1 MVVEI
6 TEERIYVAIILVLG
20 VMQVVQWK
28 KIQEM
33 KNIIGELFDQIKI
46 LAMASGAKMEELE
59 RKIVRESGGGYQPTK
74 KYHEIPEPNSLYLM
88 IAGMIVSFYIARKKL

>member
-33 KNIIGELFDQIKI
+33 KNVIGELFDQIKI
-46 LAMASGAKMEELE
+46 VAVASGAKMEELE
-59 RKIVRESGGGYQPTK
+59 RKINRNE
-74 KYHEIPEPNSLYLM
+74 E
-88 IAGMIVSFYIARKKL
+88 RK

>member
-6 TEERIYVAIILVLG
+6 TEERVYVVIILVLG
-20 VMQVVQWK
+20 IMQVVQWK

-33 KNIIGELFDQIKI
+33 KNIIGDLFDQIKI

-59 RKIVRESGGGYQPTK
+59 RKINKNE
-74 KYHEIPEPNSLYLM
+74 E
-88 IAGMIVSFYIARKKL
+88 RK

>member
-6 TEERIYVAIILVLG
+6 TEERIYVAIILILG

-33 KNIIGELFDQIKI
+33 KNIIGDLFDQIKI

-59 RKIVRESGGGYQPTK
+59 RKINKNED
-74 KYHEIPEPNSLYLM
+74 
-88 IAGMIVSFYIARKKL
+88 RK

>member
-6 TEERIYVAIILVLG
+6 TEQRIYVVIILILG
-20 VMQVVQWK
+20 VMQIVQWK

-33 KNIIGELFDQIKI
+33 KDIIGELFDQIKI

-59 RKIVRESGGGYQPTK
+59 RKINKNE
-74 KYHEIPEPNSLYLM
+74 E
-88 IAGMIVSFYIARKKL
+88 RK

>member
-33 KNIIGELFDQIKI
+33 KNVIGELFDQIKI

-59 RKIVRESGGGYQPTK
+59 RKINRNE
-74 KYHEIPEPNSLYLM
+74 E
-88 IAGMIVSFYIARKKL
+88 RK

>member
-6 TEERIYVAIILVLG
+6 TEERVYVAIILVLG

-33 KNIIGELFDQIKI
+33 KNVIGELFDQIKI
-46 LAMASGAKMEELE
+46 VAVASGAKMEELE
-59 RKIVRESGGGYQPTK
+59 RKINRNDE
-74 KYHEIPEPNSLYLM
+74 
-88 IAGMIVSFYIARKKL
+88 RK

>member
-6 TEERIYVAIILVLG
+6 TEERVYVVIILVLG
-20 VMQVVQWK
+20 IMQVVQWK

-59 RKIVRESGGGYQPTK
+59 RKINRNE
-74 KYHEIPEPNSLYLM
+74 E
-88 IAGMIVSFYIARKKL
+88 RK

>member
-6 TEERIYVAIILVLG
+6 TEERVYVAIILVLG

-33 KNIIGELFDQIKI
+33 KNVIGELFDQIKI
-46 LAMASGAKMEELE
+46 VAVASGAKMEELE
-59 RKIVRESGGGYQPTK
+59 RKINRNE
-74 KYHEIPEPNSLYLM
+74 E
-88 IAGMIVSFYIARKKL
+88 RK

>member
-6 TEERIYVAIILVLG
+6 TEERVYVAIILVLG

-59 RKIVRESGGGYQPTK
+59 RKINRNE
-74 KYHEIPEPNSLYLM
+74 E
-88 IAGMIVSFYIARKKL
+88 RK

>member
-33 KNIIGELFDQIKI
+33 KNVIGELFDQIKI

-59 RKIVRESGGGYQPTK
+59 KKINRNEERK
-74 KYHEIPEPNSLYLM
+74 
-88 IAGMIVSFYIARKKL
+88 

>member
-33 KNIIGELFDQIKI
+33 KNIIGDLFDQIKI

-59 RKIVRESGGGYQPTK
+59 RKINRNE
-74 KYHEIPEPNSLYLM
+74 E
-88 IAGMIVSFYIARKKL
+88 RK

>member
-6 TEERIYVAIILVLG
+6 TEERVYVVIILVLG

-33 KNIIGELFDQIKI
+33 KNIIGDLFDQIKI

-59 RKIVRESGGGYQPTK
+59 RKINKNED
-74 KYHEIPEPNSLYLM
+74 
-88 IAGMIVSFYIARKKL
+88 RK

>member
-6 TEERIYVAIILVLG
+6 TEQRIYVVIILILG
-20 VMQVVQWK
+20 VMQIVQWK

-33 KNIIGELFDQIKI
+33 KDIIGELFDKIKI

-59 RKIVRESGGGYQPTK
+59 RKINKNE
-74 KYHEIPEPNSLYLM
+74 E
-88 IAGMIVSFYIARKKL
+88 RK

>member
-6 TEERIYVAIILVLG
+6 TEERIYVAIIIILG
-20 VMQVVQWK
+20 VMQVVQWR

-46 LAMASGAKMEELE
+46 VAMASGAKMEELE
-59 RKIVRESGGGYQPTK
+59 RKINRNEERNQK
-74 KYHEIPEPNSLYLM
+74 
-88 IAGMIVSFYIARKKL
+88 

>member
-6 TEERIYVAIILVLG
+6 TEQRIYVVIILILG
-20 VMQVVQWK
+20 VMQIVQWK

-33 KNIIGELFDQIKI
+33 KDIIGELFDQIKI

-59 RKIVRESGGGYQPTK
+59 RKINKNED
-74 KYHEIPEPNSLYLM
+74 
-88 IAGMIVSFYIARKKL
+88 RK

>member
-6 TEERIYVAIILVLG
+6 TEERVYVAIILVLG

-46 LAMASGAKMEELE
+46 VAVASGAKMEELE
-59 RKIVRESGGGYQPTK
+59 RKINRNE
-74 KYHEIPEPNSLYLM
+74 E
-88 IAGMIVSFYIARKKL
+88 RK

>member
-6 TEERIYVAIILVLG
+6 TEERVYVAIILVLG

-33 KNIIGELFDQIKI
+33 KNVIGELFDQIKI

-59 RKIVRESGGGYQPTK
+59 KKINRNEERK
-74 KYHEIPEPNSLYLM
+74 
-88 IAGMIVSFYIARKKL
+88 

>member
-6 TEERIYVAIILVLG
+6 TEERIYVVIILVLG
-20 VMQVVQWK
+20 IMQVVQWK

-59 RKIVRESGGGYQPTK
+59 RKINKNED
-74 KYHEIPEPNSLYLM
+74 
-88 IAGMIVSFYIARKKL
+88 RK

>member
-6 TEERIYVAIILVLG
+6 TEERLYVAIILVLG

-33 KNIIGELFDQIKI
+33 KNVIGELFDQIKI
-46 LAMASGAKMEELE
+46 VAVASGAKMEELE
-59 RKIVRESGGGYQPTK
+59 RKINRNE
-74 KYHEIPEPNSLYLM
+74 E
-88 IAGMIVSFYIARKKL
+88 RK

>member
-6 TEERIYVAIILVLG
+6 TEERIYVAIILILG

-33 KNIIGELFDQIKI
+33 KNIIGDLFDQIKI

-59 RKIVRESGGGYQPTK
+59 RKINRNE
-74 KYHEIPEPNSLYLM
+74 E
-88 IAGMIVSFYIARKKL
+88 RK

>member
-6 TEERIYVAIILVLG
+6 TEERVYVVIILILG
-20 VMQVVQWK
+20 VMQIAQWK

-33 KNIIGELFDQIKI
+33 KDVIGELFDQIKI

-59 RKIVRESGGGYQPTK
+59 RKINKNE
-74 KYHEIPEPNSLYLM
+74 E
-88 IAGMIVSFYIARKKL
+88 RK

>member
-6 TEERIYVAIILVLG
+6 TEERVYVVIILVLG
-20 VMQVVQWK
+20 IMQVVQWK

-33 KNIIGELFDQIKI
+33 KNIIGDLFDQIKI

-59 RKIVRESGGGYQPTK
+59 RKINRNE
-74 KYHEIPEPNSLYLM
+74 E
-88 IAGMIVSFYIARKKL
+88 RK

>member
-6 TEERIYVAIILVLG
+6 TEERVYVVIILVLG
-20 VMQVVQWK
+20 IMQVVQWK

-33 KNIIGELFDQIKI
+33 KNIIGDLFDQIKI

-59 RKIVRESGGGYQPTK
+59 RKINKNE
-74 KYHEIPEPNSLYLM
+74 E
-88 IAGMIVSFYIARKKL
+88 RKKTKST

>member
-6 TEERIYVAIILVLG
+6 TEERVYVAIILVLG

-33 KNIIGELFDQIKI
+33 KNVIGELFDQIKI
-46 LAMASGAKMEELE
+46 VAVASGAKMEELE
-59 RKIVRESGGGYQPTK
+59 RKINKNE
-74 KYHEIPEPNSLYLM
+74 E
-88 IAGMIVSFYIARKKL
+88 RK